1 MNKKSWGWSAQKST
15 LVQKN
20 NVESKETPK
29 AYLDAIA
36 RCIANEEVVVDAMVE
51 AMKSIPSKKS

>member
-1 MNKKSWGWSAQKST
+1 MRVKCSKKYVSLK
-15 LVQKN
+15 KY

-36 RCIANEEVVVDAMVE
+36 RCIANEEEEIDAMVE
-51 AMKSIPSKKS
+51 TLKSIPSKKS